1 MYVIVVGGGKVGFYL
16 AKILLAEGYEV
27 VVIEKNPAKVLTLA
41 QELDTV
47 VLQGDGAEAAVM
59 EQAGMNRADVVVAV
73 TGEDADNLVVCQM
86 AKRRFNVPRAIARIN
101 NPKNEAIFKKLGIDA
116 TVNSTDLIM
125 AQIEQAIPSQSLIHL
140 LTLRSAGVSIVELK
154 LTASSPALGR
164 PIKELGIPDDSILAL
179 VLRDGQAIVPFGN
192 TVLGEGDEVIA
203 VTSLQ
208 SEQTLHRLM
217 TGAEVP

>member
-16 AKILLAEGYEV
+16 AKTLLAEGHEV
-27 VVIEKNPAKVLTLA
+27 VVIEHNPAKAATLA
-41 QELDTV
+41 QALNTV
-47 VLQGDGAEAAVM
+47 VLQGNGAEAALM

-73 TGEDADNLVVCQM
+73 TGEDEDNLVVCQM

-116 TVNSTDLIM
+116 TVNSTDIIM
-125 AQIEQAIPSQSLIHL
+125 AQIEQAIPSRSLIHL

-164 PIKELGIPDDSILAL
+164 PIKELGIPGDSILAL
-179 VLRDGQAIVPFGN
+179 VLRNSQAIVPSGN
-192 TVLGEGDEVIA
+192 TVLREGDEVIA

-208 SEQTLHRLM
+208 SEQTLHRLL

>member
-1 MYVIVVGGGKVGFYL
+1 MYIIVVGGGKVGFYL
-16 AKILLAEGYEV
+16 AKTLLAEGHEV
-27 VVIEKNPAKVLTLA
+27 VVIEQNPAKVTTLA

-47 VLQGDGAEAAVM
+47 VLQGNGAEAAVM

-86 AKRRFNVPRAIARIN
+86 AKRRLNVPRTIARIN

-116 TVNSTDLIM
+116 TVNSTDVIM

-179 VLRDGQAIVPFGN
+179 VLRDGQTIVPSGN
-192 TVLGEGDEVIA
+192 TVLEESDEVIA

-208 SEQTLHRLM
+208 SEQTLHRLL